1 MLRVRAAVAVAVVLL
16 GATPWAIQA
25 QVSPDVI
32 EQVIARTV
40 FLVIAIPHEEG
51 RLRQVG
57 GCTGSFITS
66 TGYILTA
73 SHCVRARADKAD
85 LGIKKGEL
93 MNPGGLVPVG
103 LNLPGY
109 VNPVPMMLAKYVADS
124 IPLDLALIKVDRLLG
139 TGGVRPIPP
148 DFTVPFVKLADSDG
162 VRHGEPI
169 AVVGFPGVGGD
180 SVSVNQGNV
189 SGFIADDGNRKTWL
203 KVDATGAGPGS
214 SGGPVVN
221 ARGDQIGV
229 ISHGNV
235 DPSQA
240 ARSVRAAL
248 TNSMPVDW
256 RQAARI
262 DAPRTVGSGGSGS
275 GPRPPGPAP
284 APTSGAAPQPRP
296 QQDAVAAVQGRVV
309 DAATGAP
316 IVGAGFFIFKPGV
329 DPRAATRDDILAAA
343 VTDGNGLFQSRPPIR
358 RGASYPLAI
367 LVNGYQ
373 PVFATLE
380 VAAAG
385 GDVVA
390 VGNIQLQR

>member
-1 MLRVRAAVAVAVVLL
+1 MTRASVAIAIVTLL
-16 GATPWAIQA
+16 LAAGPWAVQA
-25 QVSPDVI
+25 QVPPDVI

-40 FLVIAIPHEEG
+40 YLIIAVPHEGG

-73 SHCVRARADKAD
+73 SHCVRARSDNPEA
-85 LGIKKGEL
+85 GIRRGAL
-93 MNPGGLVPVG
+93 MNPDGLVPVG

-109 VNPVPMMLAKYVADS
+109 VNPVPMMLARYVADS
-124 IPLDLALIKVDRLLG
+124 VPLDVAMIKVDRLLG
-139 TGGVRPIPP
+139 TGGTRPIPP
-148 DFTVPFVKLADSDG
+148 DFTVPYIKIGDSNA
-162 VRHGEPI
+162 VRHGEAI

-189 SGFIADDGNRKTWL
+189 SGFMADESNRKTWL
-203 KVDATGAGPGS
+203 KIDASGAGPGS

-221 ARGDQIGV
+221 ARGEQIGV

-248 TNSMPVDW
+248 TNSVPAPW
-256 RQAARI
+256 LQTARI
-262 DAPRTVGSGGSGS
+262 DTPRTAGAS
-275 GPRPPGPAP
+275 PGPAP
-284 APTSGAAPQPRP
+284 QPGPPAPSPPAQE
-296 QQDAVAAVQGRVV
+296 AVAVVQGRVV
-309 DAATGAP
+309 DAANGAP
-316 IVGAGFFIFKPGV
+316 ITGAGFFIFKPGV
-329 DPRAATRDDILAAA
+329 NPRSATREDLLASA
-343 VTDGNGLFQSRPPIR
+343 VTDANGLFQTRPPVR
-358 RGASYPLAI
+358 RGTSYPVA
-367 LVNGYQ
+367 VAANGF
-373 PVFATLE
+373 PPLFATLE
-380 VAAAG
+380 LPAAG

>member
-1 MLRVRAAVAVAVVLL
+1 MLRVIAAIAVAVVLL
-16 GATPWAIQA
+16 GATPWAIRA
-25 QVSPDVI
+25 QVPADVV

-40 FLVIAIPHEEG
+40 YLVIAIPHEEG

-148 DFTVPFVKLADSDG
+148 DFAVPYIKIADSDG

-235 DPSQA
+235 DPTQA

-248 TNSMPVDW
+248 TNSMPADW
-256 RQAARI
+256 RQTVRI
-262 DAPRTVGSGGSGS
+262 DAPRTAGSGGS
-275 GPRPPGPAP
+275 GPRPPGSAP
-284 APTSGAAPQPRP
+284 APTSGAAPQPP
-296 QQDAVAAVQGRVV
+296 QDAVAVVQGRVV

-316 IVGAGFFIFKPGV
+316 IVGAGFFIFKQGV
-329 DPRAATRDDILAAA
+329 NPRAATRDDVLAAA

-358 RGASYPLAI
+358 RGASYPVAI
-367 LVNGYQ
+367 LANGYQ
-373 PVFATLE
+373 PVFASLE
-380 VAAAG
+380 VAPAS